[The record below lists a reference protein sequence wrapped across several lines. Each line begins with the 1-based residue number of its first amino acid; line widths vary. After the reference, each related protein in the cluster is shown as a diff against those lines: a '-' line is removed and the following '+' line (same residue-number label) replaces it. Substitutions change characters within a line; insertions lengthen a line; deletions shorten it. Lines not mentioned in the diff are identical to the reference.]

1 MCGITGKALYLARAE
16 SIVTDNWTDNPAVP
30 HLPNGK
36 NVEHKPGRVAQG
48 SDEMIIEDQ
57 KK

>member
-16 SIVTDNWTDNPAVP
+16 SIVTGWTDNPAVP

-57 KK
+57 MK